1 MVNAYLLAL
10 AAAFALGGRVA
21 DVVGHRRVVTDGI
34 VGFAVSSLLCGL
46 TPTNSLAEVW
56 IIVFRIAQR
65 VSAAFVVPAAL
76 AVVNSSFA
84 LPERGKALAIFVGV
98 SGAFT
103 AIVPI
108 AGGYLTQ
115 WAWHS
120 IFWINIPIASTA
132 SCFWLEVP
140 SALASR
146 IPPTGKLAALPASS
160 MPPHCS
166 SASAAVGVAGPGDRR
181 QPPKTHSQSR
191 NVGSCSSICPL
202 VGASSALARVP
213 AG

>member
-1 MVNAYLLAL
+1 
-10 AAAFALGGRVA
+10 
-21 DVVGHRRVVTDGI
+21 VVTDGI

-108 AGGYLTQ
+108 AGGYLTP
-115 WAWHS
+115 WAWRS

-132 SCFWLEVP
+132 SCFWLEVRAP
-140 SALASR
+140 SVSDTSNWK
-146 IPPTGKLAALPASS
+146 TGGPANQQRAAPLSLGERRG
-160 MPPHCS
+160 
-166 SASAAVGVAGPGDRR
+166 GVAGPADRH

-191 NVGSCSSICPL
+191 NVGSCPSICPV